1 MILLLLITLLPLN
14 AAAAPDALSGP
25 PVPERGDRAGQFAAD
40 WDAAKVNN
48 ELLSAPLTNLGTLGD
63 MDAHKAQGEVM
74 KQCAETA
81 ISGRKDSVCETDPSH
96 PECVGSK
103 QAITNATTCREY
115 FDPARPD
122 LGCKIMGAGRYEAD
136 VWLAFAETFVS
147 AAVDCSV
154 LKASAEDRLEK
165 KQLFKPDGT
174 PWEINGN
181 EVLANA
187 GESLTVM
194 LNPVTTTGAAVS
206 PNRGPD
212 YRPSTV
218 SGSVKKE
225 TPYSPGDWNEISKT
239 LNDGSSRLGLEEGEI
254 LRLRAEGKSFSE
266 IIKSSPF
273 FDGLNAEA
281 QLKLGGSLEE
291 TGSIVNRVKQE
302 RAEELGAAI
311 AENTKPNAAPTPA
324 SPNLAYVSGSDVITA
339 SGSSRNGLPSQLVAL
354 SADPPPG
361 PKKAALGSALASLP
375 ENDLV
380 KEATLAA
387 AKIAEEEE
395 NQRVRRTLEA
405 ERIAQLAAAARKA
418 RPTGR
423 SLASVLAEAPD
434 APDARQFSQLELF
447 QLSLFARIQHAYQ
460 KIRPKLL
467 PPPPAPSPPT
477 PAPGPPQ
484 DIF

>member
-1 MILLLLITLLPLN
+1 
-14 AAAAPDALSGP
+14 
-25 PVPERGDRAGQFAAD
+25 
-40 WDAAKVNN
+40 
-48 ELLSAPLTNLGTLGD
+48 
-63 MDAHKAQGEVM
+63 
-74 KQCAETA
+74 
-81 ISGRKDSVCETDPSH
+81 
-96 PECVGSK
+96 
-103 QAITNATTCREY
+103 
-115 FDPARPD
+115 
-122 LGCKIMGAGRYEAD
+122 
-136 VWLAFAETFVS
+136 
-147 AAVDCSV
+147 
-154 LKASAEDRLEK
+154 
-165 KQLFKPDGT
+165 
-174 PWEINGN
+174 
-181 EVLANA
+181 
-187 GESLTVM
+187 
-194 LNPVTTTGAAVS
+194 
-206 PNRGPD
+206 
-212 YRPSTV
+212 
-218 SGSVKKE
+218 VKKE

-302 RAEELGAAI
+302 RAEELGTAI

-380 KEATLAA
+380 KEAALAA
-387 AKIAEEEE
+387 TKIAEEEE

-418 RPTGR
+418 RSTGR

-447 QLSLFARIQHAYQ
+447 QLSLFARIQFAYQ

-467 PPPPAPSPPT
+467 PPPPAPSPPAPSPPT
-477 PAPGPPQ
+477 PAPGPLP
-484 DIF
+484 DIFQKL